1 MIINS
6 QAMKLLT
13 KITSTNDDVSL
24 YNTTEESQPY
34 VLKVG
39 KEAFKGI
46 SPSGVILAAYN
57 SLFADT
63 LNDWRGITIRVCNEN
78 EYMVAVDEQGGEVI
92 REMDRL
98 VELMVTNPSDDFIQ
112 KLSKLLYV
120 SDNTS
125 FRFEKQDKTITLR
138 EKKATEHFLVPVV
151 VNTKIKDLLDDA
163 DKFFTLRD
171 RLDVEV
177 TKRENEYNK
186 STEVIYRLDHHL
198 KQLLLSPQHRK
209 EL

>member
-13 KITSTNDDVSL
+13 KITSANDDVSL
-24 YNTTEESQPY
+24 YNTVEESQPY

-57 SLFADT
+57 ALFADT
-63 LNDWRGITIRVCNEN
+63 LNSWRGITIRVCGKNG
-78 EYMVAVDEQGGEVI
+78 YMVAVDEQGGEAI
-92 REMDRL
+92 KELDRL
-98 VELMVTNPSDDFIQ
+98 VEIMVTNPSDAFIQ

-120 SDNTS
+120 ADNTS

-138 EKKATEHFLVPVV
+138 EKRPNEHFLVSVV

-163 DKFFTLRD
+163 EKFFTLRD

-177 TKRENEYNK
+177 QKRENNYNK
-186 STEVIYRLDHHL
+186 STEEIYRLDHHL